1 MVVTSVMKLLSA
13 GRVAIVHQHSERS
26 YAIETGDKGVSPDPV
41 EHRRDALRRDRLHR
55 GDEIDLPVEQHVI
68 AALGLRDLR
77 LLVRA
82 GGADHGRAEMLRPLA
97 QDGAHAAGRSMDQ
110 DRFARLRPEDAV
122 DDQRCGEPFHHHRRR
137 LLVGYAAWKLDQ
149 AFRRNVA
156 CLRISTGPFE
166 ELAAHA
172 GISDAIA
179 GRNVGDP
186 FADALDHAG
195 GFVAKDD
202 REAQRPRQVEAATA
216 HIEVGIVDSNRGVTD
231 ARLTRSGGRERDL
244 LPAHHLGTTVGVNAD
259 GLDHDD
265 AWARSAA

>member
-1 MVVTSVMKLLSA
+1 
-13 GRVAIVHQHSERS
+13 
-26 YAIETGDKGVSPDPV
+26 
-41 EHRRDALRRDRLHR
+41 
-55 GDEIDLPVEQHVI
+55 
-68 AALGLRDLR
+68 
-77 LLVRA
+77 
-82 GGADHGRAEMLRPLA
+82 
-97 QDGAHAAGRSMDQ
+97 MDQ
-110 DRFARLRPEDAV
+110 DRFARLRPEDSI

-149 AFRRNVA
+149 ALRRNIA
-156 CLRISTGPFE
+156 RLRISTGPFE